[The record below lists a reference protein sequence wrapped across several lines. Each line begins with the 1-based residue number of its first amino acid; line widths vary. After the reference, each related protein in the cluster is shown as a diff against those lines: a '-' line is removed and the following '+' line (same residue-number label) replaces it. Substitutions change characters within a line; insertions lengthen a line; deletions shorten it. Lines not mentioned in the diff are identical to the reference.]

1 MEAADQDQVEPEAPL
16 LRDTRD
22 TESQK
27 DMDRSPQN
35 ICQIMVDT
43 LDGEE
48 KIDHHYPESRPL
60 SGESLLT
67 EVHIQIPSANT
78 DCVADSMFFR
88 QSRSGKNS
96 REVSA
101 RK

>member
-1 MEAADQDQVEPEAPL
+1 
-16 LRDTRD
+16 
-22 TESQK
+22 
-27 DMDRSPQN
+27 
-35 ICQIMVDT
+35 MVDM

-48 KIDHHYPESRPL
+48 KIDHHYPEIRPL

-78 DCVADSMFFR
+78 DCVADSMFFGL
-88 QSRSGKNS
+88 SRSEKNS
-96 REVSA
+96 RKASA